1 MRTIA
6 LVDDENR
13 MLELIELYLQD
24 SYTSI
29 KLNSG
34 REILNLIDV
43 DEPDLIILDVMM
55 PLMDGF
61 ETCQRIR
68 EVSNVPIILLTA
80 LDGKE
85 EIVKGL
91 QLGADDYI
99 MKPFDEAELKAR
111 IQSIFRRTTVSSG
124 SKIESSGLILNE
136 DAHELY
142 YDNHL
147 VKVTPKEFSL
157 LAKLLKNPERVYS
170 REELLSSLWLAN
182 EWTDERTVDS
192 HVRNLREKLRKLEF
206 PIEDHFRTVWGIGY
220 KWVP

>member
-24 SYTSI
+24 SYTCI

-34 REILNLIDV
+34 KEILNLIDV

-99 MKPFDEAELKAR
+99 VKPFDEAELKAR

-142 YDNHL
+142 
-147 VKVTPKEFSL
+147 
-157 LAKLLKNPERVYS
+157 
-170 REELLSSLWLAN
+170 
-182 EWTDERTVDS
+182 
-192 HVRNLREKLRKLEF
+192 
-206 PIEDHFRTVWGIGY
+206 
-220 KWVP
+220 